1 MANPKIVFTLAG
13 GGEQTLTFAFPPQQ
27 QPGYFRSA
35 VRHDNVSTAGIRES
49 VLERT
54 DEFLE
59 LSLAWIRAGSNLA
72 AWQAFLDQAL
82 TGASFSY
89 YPDAGQLAF
98 ANYILE
104 DTETKLVWKTPGV
117 YTVSLKLRKLVT

>member
-1 MANPKIVFTLAG
+1 MSNPKIVYTSVE
-13 GGEQTLTFAFPPQQ
+13 GGEQTLAFAYPPQQ
-27 QPGYFRSA
+27 CPGYFRSA

-54 DEFLE
+54 DEFVE
-59 LSLAWIRAGSNLA
+59 LSLPWIRAGADLA

-89 YPDAGQLAF
+89 YPDAGQAPF
-98 ANYILE
+98 ANYLLE

-117 YTVSLKLRKLVT
+117 YTVTLKLRKLVT

>member
-1 MANPKIVFTLAG
+1 MANPKIVFTLAEG
-13 GGEQTLTFAFPPQQ
+13 AEQTLTFAFPPQQ
-27 QPGYFRSA
+27 QPGYFKSA

-59 LSLAWIRAGSNLA
+59 LSLPWIRAGADLA

-82 TGASFSY
+82 AGAAFSY
-89 YPDAGQLAF
+89 YPDASQAAF
-98 ANYILE
+98 DNYLLE
-104 DTETKLVWKTPGV
+104 DTETKLQWKSSGV
-117 YTVSLKLRKLVT
+117 YTVNLKLRKLVT